1 MATKKKVKP
10 VEEKTVI
17 EVIKPTD
24 EELFLGAEE
33 EVKEVKVIDY
43 TAFERLYKVTNL
55 KRNRNYTLNG
65 IQIGAILGMDYEAR
79 KQLKEG
85 AKKVVMRNKDN
96 EETYKIEVL

>member
-1 MATKKKVKP
+1 MATKKKIKQ

-43 TAFERLYKVTNL
+43 TALERLYKVTNL
-55 KRNRNYTLNG
+55 KRNRAYTLNG
-65 IQIGAILGMDYEAR
+65 IQIGAILGMDYEVR
-79 KQLKEG
+79 RQLKEG
-85 AKKVVMRNKDN
+85 AKKVVMKNKDN